1 MVCPVTMIL
10 MIKQLFLATVCGGV
24 MCATPA
30 LAQSDYIQGYRDGAN
45 FGSWAAFCNAYT
57 EGDYKDPGLA
67 RHMTLAS
74 FDELIPENKQW
85 ARENNP
91 NCAR

>member
-1 MVCPVTMIL
+1 
-10 MIKQLFLATVCGGV
+10 MIKKLLLATIGGV
-24 MCATPA
+24 MFSTPA
-30 LAQSDYIQGYRDGAN
+30 LAQSEYMDGYRDGAN

-57 EGDYKDPGLA
+57 EGDYKDQGLA

-91 NCAR
+91 TCAR